1 MKTALLSIIALL
13 GLGLG
18 SCSYDDM
25 WYYLDVNTTAEVV
38 NHRSQDV
45 VARYHWQNQSGDLFD
60 ESVILKAGESYQ
72 WQQYHS
78 DYEGMGVRFSGYL
91 RVINRLGVDEA
102 IEKVFDEEFSGDR
115 GDYSVKYLVTA
126 ED

>member
-1 MKTALLSIIALL
+1 MKTAVLVVVALL
-13 GLGLG
+13 GLSLG
-18 SCSYDDM
+18 SCSYDDY

-45 VARYHWQNQSGDLFD
+45 VARYHWENQNGDSFD
-60 ESVILKAGESYQ
+60 EAVILKAGESYQ

-91 RVINRLGVDEA
+91 RVINRLGVDEVV
-102 IEKVFDEEFSGDR
+102 EKVFDEEFSGER
-115 GDYSVKYLVTA
+115 GDYTLLYQVTA

>member
-1 MKTALLSIIALL
+1 MKTAVLIVIALL
-13 GLGLG
+13 GMSLG
-18 SCSYDDM
+18 SCSYDDD
-25 WYYLDVNTTAEVV
+25 WWYLDVNTTAEVV
-38 NHRSQDV
+38 NNRSQDV
-45 VARYHWQNQSGDLFD
+45 VARFHWENQNGDLFD

-102 IEKVFDEEFSGDR
+102 VEKVFDEEFSGDR

-126 ED
+126 E